1 MSAIESID
9 LWHSRARPNPTD
21 EHFNVQLG
29 CHFEEIVEML
39 DALAFVVKSEDEA
52 KIRKAY
58 DGLSSMAHMLKR
70 GDIAAHITDRRGF
83 LDSIADQVVTGIGTA
98 HCAGMDGR
106 TAVVRVNTSNWSK
119 FDDEGQPIFSEHG
132 KITKGP
138 RYTPP
143 DLEGLY

>member
-9 LWHSRARPNPTD
+9 LWHKRTRPNPT
-21 EHFNVQLG
+21 EQHFSVQLG

-39 DALAFVVKSEDEA
+39 DGLQFVVKSEDEA

-58 DGLSSMAHMLKR
+58 QGLSALAASLKN
-70 GDIAAHITDRRGF
+70 GEAKAVITDRKEF
-83 LDSIADQVVTGIGTA
+83 LDSVADQVVTGIGAA

-106 TAVVRVNTSNWSK
+106 TAVVRVNQSNWSK
-119 FDDEGQPIFSEHG
+119 FDDDGQPIFSEHG

-138 RYTPP
+138 RYAPP

>member
-9 LWHSRARPNPTD
+9 LWHKRARPAPTQ
-21 EHFNVQLG
+21 ENFNVQLG

-39 DALAFVVKSEDEA
+39 DTLAFVVSPENQA
-52 KIRKAY
+52 KVRKAY
-58 DGLSSMAHMLKR
+58 DGLSHMAAMLKR
-70 GDIAAHITDRRGF
+70 GDITATITNRRDF
-83 LDSIADQVVTGIGTA
+83 LDSIADQVVTGIGAA

-119 FDDEGQPIFSEHG
+119 FDDEGQPIRDANG
-132 KITKGP
+132 KIAKGP